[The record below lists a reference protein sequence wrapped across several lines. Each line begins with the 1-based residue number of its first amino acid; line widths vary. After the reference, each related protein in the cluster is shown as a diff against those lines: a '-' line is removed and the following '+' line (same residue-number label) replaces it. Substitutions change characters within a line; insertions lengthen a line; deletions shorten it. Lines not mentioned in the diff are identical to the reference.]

1 MKFRF
6 FELGLVSLLSF
17 GRLITSQNVK
27 CTTLFNKPCLASL
40 SNCGW
45 IIHVMEVVILGKIF
59 VPHKTE
65 DVNVKV
71 SNMETV
77 FSNSENINRI
87 NFK

>member
-1 MKFRF
+1 
-6 FELGLVSLLSF
+6 
-17 GRLITSQNVK
+17 
-27 CTTLFNKPCLASL
+27 
-40 SNCGW
+40 
-45 IIHVMEVVILGKIF
+45 MEVVILGKIF

-77 FSNSENINRI
+77 LSNSENINRI